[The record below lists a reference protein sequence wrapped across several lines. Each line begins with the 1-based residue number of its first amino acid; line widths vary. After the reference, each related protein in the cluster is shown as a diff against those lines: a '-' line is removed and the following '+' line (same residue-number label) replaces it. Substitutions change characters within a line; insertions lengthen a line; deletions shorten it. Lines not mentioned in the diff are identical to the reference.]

1 MIAGLPTTVPK
12 EKYGPRLME
21 FIKGEAEIL
30 LESVPLEKL
39 CAEGG
44 DQAVFKLLDE
54 KYSPQPVD
62 LLHTA
67 LKTFFYELQASAGE
81 SYRQFYVRFTSAL
94 RLLEE
99 QDVKLPPVVQG
110 YLLLKKLRLEAN
122 QEAMVL
128 TAASGD
134 MAQVWQAVQRI
145 FPEGKAGP
153 VAKQRETFQA
163 ETQDEEEEV
172 QMVMESVA
180 EEVQDNDLSDE
191 GAVEAFE
198 SYAEVRKRLLD
209 KKKARGFAPTP
220 PARPGDEQRW
230 KLSGSVNAR
239 LESLKS
245 RTRCH
250 LCKRLGHWK
259 RECPGRRHAA
269 NDSAKKEAHL
279 VEGEVLMTE
288 GWDESFYMDVGGY
301 AVAPQDV
308 SLNHA
313 GEFEPE
319 VLSAEIGEA
328 AAPAHRVFPEVFE
341 AGNVANLDA
350 SGVPDTACRK
360 TLVGEYTLECI
371 CKRLSDMGL
380 RVKFAEESHVFRFGN
395 SETMTTDRVAS
406 IPARLGEH
414 RLIIKAAV
422 LPGKGRCTPLL
433 LSKELLRKLG
443 AIIDMGNDRIIFPD
457 LKVEQK
463 LKETAKGHY
472 AVSLFEFGGSECY
485 TVERG
490 QLGKADRSRRHV
502 GLRHQ
507 GDRADDG
514 GAVSGTG
521 GDRHCGFGQEA
532 RWESRRRRSTRP
544 REHRDVRGEV
554 QGQEA
559 DIRPHLHQRPG
570 LHQLGE
576 GPHRQQEFPGD
587 EAVQG
592 VRGVPRRGEGL
603 EDPAEPEGDGVAEG
617 EPEEDT
623 RCAKPGLHGSG
634 RLGASG
640 STGDRERHPWM
651 EVVHG
656 QHPGQRPGASQA
668 HGEDVPEH
676 GHQQEDRDPAAGL
689 RDSGTGL
696 GAESPGHK
704 EDEDSSP
711 VRIMSRKVRRMLE
724 RNCDWLNSQ
733 AQGCEEDSSLCDVEI
748 CHVIYGGMAG
758 KLSVLSGSRVAP
770 LAEKE
775 GITSREMHMEASKQS
790 CDVVARELETCRPK
804 FLLCTPSMLMP
815 DRKEAK
821 RRNLRKQVEQCVLG
835 AVQLCERVRE
845 FGGMFLLQVPE
856 HMCRERVEELRE
868 RVREEGCSDSRCF
881 SVDMCCFGSRDPQT
895 GNMFRHSRKYITNIE
910 DTSIL
915 EQACNEQ
922 HQHESKEGETKLGD
936 NRVHRRTCAEME
948 TERFA
953 KAVLRVC
960 KRERNK
966 RGVEV
971 LASERL
977 NNPKN
982 DKELMETIRRCHVN
996 LGHPSRERF
1005 LYMLRTA
1012 KAKEQAI
1019 ECAKRLRC
1027 ATCDAKQR
1035 VPSHQVSK
1043 HRRAEGFNQQVCVDV
1058 FEVPIYQQKKLKCLS
1073 IICEGTSMHV
1083 CVPLWKG
1090 ATAENVAKAY
1100 RKGWTRWAGVPLKL
1114 FSDGGTEFDKEF
1126 QNALDVQGTYAEKA
1140 AAEAPWQNGLCERNQ
1155 QTWKSIFEKAFE
1167 ECVPTNKQEV
1177 NQLID
1182 QVNNSKNGMMK
1193 RHGYAPCQHVFG
1205 CSPRLPDSILNG
1217 DACVVSNS
1225 AYLHGD
1231 HDVVRAQAIRLAA
1244 RRALVE
1250 ADNEDKVRRAIEHRT
1265 RKERGP
1271 FSVGDLVYYY
1281 RKLVGAKGVWKG
1293 PGRIIGMLE
1302 NRSRIWVCHGNKVLR
1317 CCPEQLRGLSEDQE
1331 AAFRLVPMEILRR
1344 RHEQP
1349 SPGAQTFS
1357 DISGEGVPPDD
1368 WEPPPV
1374 DRSKRPRV
1382 SFEDTGAEEE
1392 RPPDGAAEIEADG
1405 NESTV
1410 MSSGS
1415 VHTAS
1420 QPASR
1425 RPSVQGGSY
1434 GPAPRASQGRERRQE
1449 MMSTARPSS
1458 STAGPTNEQIQYAMD
1473 KDLTLEEMRKMSE
1486 ASHVPVPEDDEGL
1499 QVELKMAKD
1508 ALEVNLLQLLE
1519 EHAKG
1524 IETELET
1531 IQQSDVFMA
1540 QQLRN
1545 AEVRERDLSAI
1556 EIEEL
1561 LAAKAKEWQKL
1572 LGTGAIKVFSG
1583 PEAEILRK
1591 QIDPERILKS
1601 RFVKTRRPH
1610 PKQPGK
1616 MELKCRCCVKGYL
1629 DPDAESLQRQTLSGD
1644 GLAMVLQM
1652 IASRGWL
1659 LEIADVE
1666 GAFLQGE
1673 SLKREAGPIYVE
1685 MPREEVPGAAPGS
1698 LVQLIKCVY
1707 GLMDAPRQWYDSFMA
1722 TMEGL
1727 GMRRSKLDPCV
1738 LMWFDGEELGGIC
1751 AVHVD
1756 DMVIAGNQKFHETVL
1771 SKLKEAYP
1779 FKHWRIGKGD
1789 FLGRYLEQKE
1799 DKTIVCSQKEYAD
1812 KVEVLNISRERR
1824 RQKDQPLTTSE
1835 MRQLRGVVGAAS
1847 WLVGSTR
1854 PDIAAQTA
1862 ILQQRLGS
1870 PTVQELIDANKLVA
1884 RIKDLSKVRITFQ
1897 PIPISQVM
1905 FLAASDASWSNNDDL
1920 KTQAGYMTMAVDR
1933 EIQNEVWAKMTPLR
1947 WKSYKLERRTQST
1960 LGAELMAIARAV
1972 AEANWMRS
1980 LWAEASNSDY
1990 TLQNDLKF
1998 RNRTPLLVATDNKP
2012 IYDHSQGDGI
2022 VVKDKRVAI
2031 DMLLLKSDLS
2041 DSNVI
2046 LRWLDTKQMVVDG
2059 MTKSNASID
2068 YLLYVLKQGE
2078 FIVVRESKSLE
2089 WKAQQRQRKMSV
2101 R

>member
-1 MIAGLPTTVPK
+1 
-12 EKYGPRLME
+12 
-21 FIKGEAEIL
+21 
-30 LESVPLEKL
+30 
-39 CAEGG
+39 
-44 DQAVFKLLDE
+44 
-54 KYSPQPVD
+54 
-62 LLHTA
+62 
-67 LKTFFYELQASAGE
+67 
-81 SYRQFYVRFTSAL
+81 
-94 RLLEE
+94 
-99 QDVKLPPVVQG
+99 
-110 YLLLKKLRLEAN
+110 
-122 QEAMVL
+122 
-128 TAASGD
+128 
-134 MAQVWQAVQRI
+134 
-145 FPEGKAGP
+145 
-153 VAKQRETFQA
+153 
-163 ETQDEEEEV
+163 
-172 QMVMESVA
+172 
-180 EEVQDNDLSDE
+180 
-191 GAVEAFE
+191 
-198 SYAEVRKRLLD
+198 
-209 KKKARGFAPTP
+209 
-220 PARPGDEQRW
+220 
-230 KLSGSVNAR
+230 
-239 LESLKS
+239 
-245 RTRCH
+245 
-250 LCKRLGHWK
+250 
-259 RECPGRRHAA
+259 
-269 NDSAKKEAHL
+269 
-279 VEGEVLMTE
+279 
-288 GWDESFYMDVGGY
+288 
-301 AVAPQDV
+301 
-308 SLNHA
+308 
-313 GEFEPE
+313 
-319 VLSAEIGEA
+319 
-328 AAPAHRVFPEVFE
+328 
-341 AGNVANLDA
+341 
-350 SGVPDTACRK
+350 
-360 TLVGEYTLECI
+360 
-371 CKRLSDMGL
+371 
-380 RVKFAEESHVFRFGN
+380 
-395 SETMTTDRVAS
+395 
-406 IPARLGEH
+406 
-414 RLIIKAAV
+414 
-422 LPGKGRCTPLL
+422 
-433 LSKELLRKLG
+433 
-443 AIIDMGNDRIIFPD
+443 
-457 LKVEQK
+457 
-463 LKETAKGHY
+463 
-472 AVSLFEFGGSECY
+472 
-485 TVERG
+485 
-490 QLGKADRSRRHV
+490 
-502 GLRHQ
+502 
-507 GDRADDG
+507 
-514 GAVSGTG
+514 
-521 GDRHCGFGQEA
+521 
-532 RWESRRRRSTRP
+532 
-544 REHRDVRGEV
+544 
-554 QGQEA
+554 
-559 DIRPHLHQRPG
+559 
-570 LHQLGE
+570 
-576 GPHRQQEFPGD
+576 
-587 EAVQG
+587 
-592 VRGVPRRGEGL
+592 
-603 EDPAEPEGDGVAEG
+603 
-617 EPEEDT
+617 
-623 RCAKPGLHGSG
+623 
-634 RLGASG
+634 
-640 STGDRERHPWM
+640 
-651 EVVHG
+651 
-656 QHPGQRPGASQA
+656 
-668 HGEDVPEH
+668 
-676 GHQQEDRDPAAGL
+676 
-689 RDSGTGL
+689 
-696 GAESPGHK
+696 
-704 EDEDSSP
+704 
-711 VRIMSRKVRRMLE
+711 
-724 RNCDWLNSQ
+724 
-733 AQGCEEDSSLCDVEI
+733 
-748 CHVIYGGMAG
+748 
-758 KLSVLSGSRVAP
+758 
-770 LAEKE
+770 
-775 GITSREMHMEASKQS
+775 
-790 CDVVARELETCRPK
+790 
-804 FLLCTPSMLMP
+804 
-815 DRKEAK
+815 
-821 RRNLRKQVEQCVLG
+821 
-835 AVQLCERVRE
+835 
-845 FGGMFLLQVPE
+845 
-856 HMCRERVEELRE
+856 
-868 RVREEGCSDSRCF
+868 
-881 SVDMCCFGSRDPQT
+881 
-895 GNMFRHSRKYITNIE
+895 
-910 DTSIL
+910 
-915 EQACNEQ
+915 
-922 HQHESKEGETKLGD
+922 
-936 NRVHRRTCAEME
+936 
-948 TERFA
+948 
-953 KAVLRVC
+953 
-960 KRERNK
+960 
-966 RGVEV
+966 
-971 LASERL
+971 
-977 NNPKN
+977 
-982 DKELMETIRRCHVN
+982 
-996 LGHPSRERF
+996 
-1005 LYMLRTA
+1005 
-1012 KAKEQAI
+1012 
-1019 ECAKRLRC
+1019 
-1027 ATCDAKQR
+1027 
-1035 VPSHQVSK
+1035 
-1043 HRRAEGFNQQVCVDV
+1043 
-1058 FEVPIYQQKKLKCLS
+1058 
-1073 IICEGTSMHV
+1073 MHV

-2078 FIVVRESKSLE
+2078 FIVVRVQCLSLGAAGAKAAWGLFLAILFHKGMTAFALGVAWLRSLPNWRIFLVAMFCFSAATPIGVLIGESVEGS
-2089 WKAQQRQRKMSV
+2089 KAQALPERELWMLGIPGSSAGYQLPVMLEEAVSRQTDRVWAKGTLSEAGLTALMEEDFVDKNKEMDEAAKAALERLDGIVGLKPVKEFVRSLYATLLMEQRRREMGMEAPGGSPTLHMVFQGNPGTGKTTVARVVADLLKALGLLRTGHLVEADRAALVAGFSGQTALKTKAVVESALGGVLFIDEAYALVGEDGRDSFGREALDTLIKLVEDYRQDLVVILAGYSSEMARLIEANPGLRSRFPTVIEFEDYTCEELLEIATGMLLQDVMVLNEPAASDRLRGLLQKTVPKPGKKTDRQAGNGRAV
-2101 R
+2101 RNILERAKRNQANVKLPTDPRYSANEIFIHGWILAVGERQIFTMAEVAFGLLPSRARSARFTDIAVALG